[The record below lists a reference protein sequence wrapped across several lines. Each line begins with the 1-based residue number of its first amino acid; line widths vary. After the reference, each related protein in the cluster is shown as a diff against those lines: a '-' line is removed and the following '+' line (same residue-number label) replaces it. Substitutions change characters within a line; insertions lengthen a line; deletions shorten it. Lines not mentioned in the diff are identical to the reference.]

1 MVLTNEIALVG
12 NLCQLKNNVIMLGVK
27 YWSIIGKSIVRSTKR
42 NKQRLNVKK
51 ESKAKVNI
59 FNSIKA
65 EHGEK
70 LHICID

>member
-1 MVLTNEIALVG
+1 M
-12 NLCQLKNNVIMLGVK
+12 
-27 YWSIIGKSIVRSTKR
+27 IIGKSIARSTKR

-70 LHICID
+70 LHTCID